1 MDYFYSHELRK
12 KPETFSEREQ
22 GGESVMV
29 WGAVNYYGTVQLS
42 AVKGITNWEKYWSLL
57 WDDLIRVATG
67 NMGEHWILMYDGA
80 SVHRSHYKKQWLSYH
95 ALPWLE
101 SPDKSPDPNSIENV
115 WGMMVR

>member
-42 AVKGITNWEKYWSLL
+42 AVKGITN
-57 WDDLIRVATG
+57 
-67 NMGEHWILMYDGA
+67 
-80 SVHRSHYKKQWLSYH
+80 
-95 ALPWLE
+95 
-101 SPDKSPDPNSIENV
+101 
-115 WGMMVR
+115 